1 MGDFITPDSFFFAIF
16 QRIPLQQLPADYR
29 QRRGKENTMVIDM
42 HTFPGFFEEICED
55 PEKIAFRREQ
65 YFLYKQHV
73 WPLSLFITQLDA
85 AGIDKAVIS
94 AEDVTTR
101 AGAEI
106 VSNEEVRRLVDYY
119 PERLIGFASVDP
131 QRPDALAVLEKAFTE
146 LNLAGLKL
154 SPAMQHFMPD
164 DPMMKPIYETCLQ
177 YNKPILFETGMTWVK
192 NSPSKYSNP
201 LNFEEIAIAYPELR
215 MCLGHFGWPWTR
227 ETVML
232 ILKYPNLYADTAMLY
247 FDSPK
252 QFFQTTF
259 NQQLGEYWI
268 DRMLFDKVMFGSTY
282 PRIEQKRMVKA
293 MEALTLRP
301 KQRAMV
307 MGENALRF
315 LGMEA

>member
-1 MGDFITPDSFFFAIF
+1 
-16 QRIPLQQLPADYR
+16 
-29 QRRGKENTMVIDM
+29 MVIDM
-42 HTFPGFFEEICED
+42 HTFPGFFEEICQD
-55 PEKIAFRREQ
+55 PKKIEFRREQ

-106 VSNEEVRRLVDYY
+106 VSNEEVRSLVDRY
-119 PERLIGFASVDP
+119 PDRLIGFASVDP
-131 QRPDALAVLEKAFTE
+131 KRPDAAEVLEKAFTE
-146 LNLAGLKL
+146 LRLSGLKL
-154 SPAMQHFMPD
+154 SPAMQYFMPN
-164 DPMMKPIYETCLQ
+164 DPVMKPVYELCLK
-177 YNKPILFETGMTWVK
+177 YNKPILFEAGMTWVK

-201 LNFEEIAIAYPELR
+201 LNFEETAIEYPDLR

-227 ETVML
+227 ETAML
-232 ILKYPNLYADTAMLY
+232 ILKYPNLYADTALLY

-252 QFFQTTF
+252 QFFETTF
-259 NQQLGEYWI
+259 NDQLGEYWI

-293 MEALTLRP
+293 VDALTLRP
-301 KQRAMV
+301 EQRAMV

-315 LGMEA
+315 MGMEA

>member
-1 MGDFITPDSFFFAIF
+1 MGDCITPGGLSFPGREICLPENGKYF
-16 QRIPLQQLPADYR
+16 QEETI
-29 QRRGKENTMVIDM
+29 MVIDI

-55 PEKIAFRREQ
+55 PKKIEFRREQ

-73 WPLSLFITQLDA
+73 WPLSLFITQLNA

-101 AGAEI
+101 AGGEI
-106 VSNEEVRRLVDYY
+106 VSNEEVKSLVDRYPDRLV
-119 PERLIGFASVDP
+119 GFASVDP
-131 QRPDALAVLEKAFTE
+131 KRPDAVEVLEKAFTE
-146 LNLAGLKL
+146 LGLAGLKL
-154 SPAMQHFMPD
+154 SPAMQYFMPD
-164 DPMMKPIYETCLQ
+164 DPCMKPVYETCLK
-177 YNKPILFETGMTWVK
+177 YNKPILFEAGMTWVK

-201 LNFEEIAIAYPELR
+201 LNFEETAIEYPELR

-227 ETVML
+227 ETAML
-232 ILKYPNLYADTAMLY
+232 ILKYPNLYADTALLY

-259 NQQLGEYWI
+259 NDQLGEYWI
-268 DRMLFDKVMFGSTY
+268 DRMLYDKVMFGSTY

-293 MEALTLRP
+293 MDALTLRP

-315 LGMEA
+315 LGMEE